1 MADTYDVIVIGG
13 GAAATSAAL
22 TLLNRGKSVGVVCNK
37 AETSSQLS
45 WPSSHGRR

>member
-22 TLLNRGKSVGVVCNK
+22 TLLNRGKGCMLYK
-37 AETSSQLS
+37 
-45 WPSSHGRR
+45 GRSA